1 MTRIFNFLLGL
12 GTASS
17 KIEILA
23 QMVMFATNQVFFS
36 VPWPLTKDAQIV
48 EGKVDSYH
56 KKNCYR
62 GSGFLRD
69 TFSQNVVEK

>member
-23 QMVMFATNQVFFS
+23 QMVMFATNHVIFS
-36 VPWPLTKDAQIV
+36 VPWPLNKDAQIV
-48 EGKVDSYH
+48 EEKVDSYH
-56 KKNCYR
+56 KNNCCR
-62 GSGFLRD
+62 GSGLLRD

>member
-1 MTRIFNFLLGL
+1 VTRIFNFLLGL

-23 QMVMFATNQVFFS
+23 QMVMFTTDQLFFS
-36 VPWPLTKDAQIV
+36 VPWPLTQDVQIV
-48 EGKVDSYH
+48 EAMVDSYN
-56 KKNCYR
+56 KNNCCR
-62 GSGFLRD
+62 GSGLLRD